1 MLLSTAP
8 KVFCQ
13 RVGVLAVLLALGAAT
28 TAAQAQSGPVF
39 RIVGPDGSVTFTD
52 LTGAAAGIPAPA
64 AGVAAL
70 PAGASAPDPMANF
83 PFALRQ
89 AATRS
94 PVTLYTSENC
104 LPCNRGRQLLVGRGI
119 PFTEKTIATNADVEA
134 FTRLGGGSQ
143 VPYLSV
149 GSQAVSGYSETE
161 WTRALNNAGYPP
173 NSQLPRTY
181 QAQAPQ
187 PLAPNPVPTLANTTG
202 VVQSQGGSAAASDAA
217 TPAAAPAP
225 AAPAAPIVPP
235 AGPGGIRF

>member
-1 MLLSTAP
+1 MSLPTAP
-8 KVFCQ
+8 NVFCQ
-13 RVGVLAVLLALGAAT
+13 RAGVLAVLLALGAAT

-39 RIVGPDGSVTFTD
+39 RIVGPDGTVTFTD

-64 AGVAAL
+64 AGVTAL

-94 PVTLYTSENC
+94 PVTLYTSANC
-104 LPCNRGRQLLVGRGI
+104 LPCNRGRQLLLGRGI
-119 PFTEKTIATNADVEA
+119 PFAEKTIATNADIEA
-134 FTRLGGGSQ
+134 FTQLGGGSQ
-143 VPYLSV
+143 VPYLAV
-149 GSQAVSGYSETE
+149 GAQAVSGYSEAE
-161 WTRALNNAGYPP
+161 WTRLLNNAGYPL

-187 PLAPNPVPTLANTTG
+187 PLAPNPEPTLANTTG
-202 VVQSQGGSAAASDAA
+202 VVQSPGGGAAASDAA
-217 TPAAAPAP
+217 APEPAAP

>member
-8 KVFCQ
+8 NVFCQ
-13 RVGVLAVLLALGAAT
+13 RAAVLAVLLVLGAAT
-28 TAAQAQSGPVF
+28 NAAQAQTGPVF
-39 RIVGPDGSVTFTD
+39 RIVGPDGTVTFTD

-70 PAGASAPDPMANF
+70 PAGASNPDPMANF

-89 AATRS
+89 AATRN

-119 PFTEKTIATNADVEA
+119 PFAEKTIATNADVEA

-143 VPYLSV
+143 VPYLAV

-161 WTRALNNAGYPP
+161 WTRALNSAGYPP

-181 QAQAPQ
+181 QAQAAQ
-187 PLAPNPVPTLANTTG
+187 PLVPNPAPTLANTTG
-202 VVQSQGGSAAASDAA
+202 VVQSPGGGAAASDAA